1 MKTAGFRQR
10 LADIIDADKEHSKVS
25 KIYDWCMGIVI
36 VLSLVPLMF
45 LENNQ
50 ILECISWFTVI
61 VFLIDFIARCYVSP
75 ADIYKIGKQW
85 WRRYPFTFMGLVDLL
100 SIMPIFGLI
109 SYKFS
114 LFKIFRLAR
123 VTAIVKYSRYSDK
136 DDMFMRV
143 LKKNKSVLKAISLF
157 VIFFIFI
164 TSLLIFNVE
173 PHYNPVTGEET
184 FANFMDAVY
193 WSVVTLTTV
202 GYGDIYPVTML
213 GKIISI
219 CSMFLGIG
227 IIATISSVV
236 TAGLIEEINKHTK

>member
-1 MKTAGFRQR
+1 
-10 LADIIDADKEHSKVS
+10 
-25 KIYDWCMGIVI
+25 
-36 VLSLVPLMF
+36 
-45 LENNQ
+45 
-50 ILECISWFTVI
+50 
-61 VFLIDFIARCYVSP
+61 
-75 ADIYKIGKQW
+75 
-85 WRRYPFTFMGLVDLL
+85 MGLVDLL